1 MMSHKILLDA
11 ACIALLAM
19 GVVTVALA
27 MVQP

>member
-1 MMSHKILLDA
+1 MSHKILWDA
-11 ACIALLAM
+11 ACIALLTM